1 MKECQNIEFKETWSD
16 DYLKWIC
23 GFANAQG
30 GKLYIGVDDSENI
43 VGVKNARKLLE
54 DIPNK
59 IVTTLGIVAEVN
71 LLKEN
76 TLDYIE
82 IVVPPSSRPIAYR
95 GTYHYRSGSTKQE
108 LCGTALQ
115 NFLLKKMGGSWDDV
129 SQERATLDMISPEA
143 IEYFQRKSIANERMS
158 PESFT
163 TDIHSVLENL
173 RLIDDNGHLKNA
185 ALLLFGRDPARYF
198 PLCDFRIGRFVANEA
213 DLLFQ
218 DVIGGDIIRMADR
231 VVEVLKSKYLISPI
245 HYEGLQRIE
254 PLEIPEDA
262 LREAI
267 FNAIIHKDYTGV
279 HIQMRVYNDRIELW
293 NQGRLPEELTPEKL
307 LELHSSYPR
316 NKNIAEVFYRAG
328 FIESWGRGI
337 RKIVDGVKKAG
348 LAEPKIEDA
357 EGGVRITIFRKG
369 FVSQDVPQGLT
380 DTQYKILEC
389 IRDNPKI
396 SREKIAEHLGVSTK
410 TIARNLGV
418 MKNYVRFAGRGYSG
432 HWEIIDVEKN

>member
-1 MKECQNIEFKETWSD
+1 M
-16 DYLKWIC
+16 
-23 GFANAQG
+23 
-30 GKLYIGVDDSENI
+30 
-43 VGVKNARKLLE
+43 
-54 DIPNK
+54 
-59 IVTTLGIVAEVN
+59 
-71 LLKEN
+71 
-76 TLDYIE
+76 
-82 IVVPPSSRPIAYR
+82 
-95 GTYHYRSGSTKQE
+95 
-108 LCGTALQ
+108 Q
-115 NFLLKKMGGSWDDV
+115 NFLLKKMGVSWDDV

-143 IEYFQRKSIANERMS
+143 VEYFQRKSIANERMS
-158 PESFT
+158 PESYT
-163 TDIHSVLENL
+163 TDVRNVLENL

-185 ALLLFGRDPARYF
+185 ALLLFGKDPARYF

-231 VVEVLKSKYLISPI
+231 VVEILKSKYLISPI

-293 NQGRLPEELTPEKL
+293 NQGRLPEELTPGKL
-307 LELHSSYPR
+307 LERHSSYPR

-337 RKIVDGVKKAG
+337 RKIVDGVKNAG

-357 EGGVRITIFRKG
+357 DGGVRITIFRKG
-369 FVSQDVPQGLT
+369 FVSQGVAQDVPQDVPQGVPQDVPQGLS
-380 DTQYKILEC
+380 DMQYKILEC
-389 IRDNPKI
+389 IRNNPKV
-396 SREKIAEHLGVSTK
+396 SREKIAEHLGVSKK
-410 TIARNLGV
+410 TVARNIAN
-418 MKNYVRFAGRGYSG
+418 MKNYVLFVGRGYSG
-432 HWEIIDVEKN
+432 HWQIISAGELKKSSKND